1 MKKILLIAAFGATS
15 LISAK
20 NITEVELKD
29 TNEKVENNCVK
40 TLYCQE
46 YAIETWCN
54 PSNIL
59 NDTVC
64 YDPDNEADRQ
74 HAFACMDENARL
86 ANVYFCG
93 RETPRITKD
102 VTIN

>member
-1 MKKILLIAAFGATS
+1 MKKILLIAAFGATG

-20 NITEVELKD
+20 NITEAELKD

-46 YAIETWCN
+46 YAITTWCN
-54 PSNIL
+54 PNNVIV
-59 NDTVC
+59 DTVC
-64 YDPDNEADRQ
+64 YNPDNAADRA

-86 ANVYFCG
+86 TNVFFCG
-93 RETPRITKD
+93 RENPRITKD
-102 VTIN
+102 VSIN